1 MSGENFIFWDLE
13 TTGRND
19 KFNQITQVGA
29 VLTDQDF
36 NVKDKL
42 ELHSKLR
49 EGKWFEPGALL
60 TTGVDP
66 MSLFNNNYPTYYEA
80 IAQLYETFLE
90 WSHYSA
96 TFIGFNSVSFDEP
109 FLRQAFYQNLMPELY
124 MTVTNKNL
132 RMDVFEILRLVSV
145 FHPEHIRVNKDDK
158 GHAILKLENIVA
170 ANDIKVHYDA
180 GPHDAVFDALVT
192 LELNKI
198 LSTRCPKI
206 WEAALNFR
214 KRDYPK
220 NFMLEN
226 TVFTNL
232 TFWGRRPSIK
242 AQTLIGGVPDRA
254 HSYLV
259 YNLLFDPEEM
269 IKLEDK
275 QLLKKMTDG
284 SNRISEVFDGSKS
297 KVLLNESYCFKDSK
311 FAEVGVDRL
320 RQRARFINQN
330 EEFSSRLIKLHIES
344 QKMWPEPIF
353 IEERIF
359 EKFPS
364 AQDKKTMISFH
375 TAPNSKKYEIS
386 QQFQDNRYQELA
398 IRILYEIAPQ
408 TIPEIEK
415 QNYEFEIK
423 ERFNEDDK
431 SKWNSKNR
439 ILKQLE
445 TDVENMIENEEEK
458 VLFKQ
463 RVVSFLNTESAKW
476 S

>member
-1 MSGENFIFWDLE
+1 M
-13 TTGRND
+13 
-19 KFNQITQVGA
+19 K
-29 VLTDQDF
+29 
-36 NVKDKL
+36 
-42 ELHSKLR
+42 
-49 EGKWFEPGALL
+49 
-60 TTGVDP
+60 
-66 MSLFNNNYPTYYEA
+66 
-80 IAQLYETFLE
+80 
-90 WSHYSA
+90 YSA
-96 TFIGFNSVSFDEP
+96 AKT
-109 FLRQAFYQNLMPELY
+109 Y
-124 MTVTNKNL
+124 
-132 RMDVFEILRLVSV
+132 ILRLLKRELPSNLHYHGLHHTWDVYNSAKLIALNEGITEHESKLLLTAAL
-145 FHPEHIRVNKDDK
+145 FHDTGYIKSYLDNESI
-158 GHAILKLENIVA
+158 AIDLVKEILPNSIIIILYRDPVQQSFSLLKQHKN
-170 ANDIKVHYDA
+170 
-180 GPHDAVFDALVT
+180 
-192 LELNKI
+192 
-198 LSTRCPKI
+198 SRMS
-206 WEAALNFR
+206 LNFR

-220 NFMLEN
+220 SFMLEN

-269 IKLEDK
+269 IKLDDK

-284 SNRISEVFDGSKS
+284 SNRISEIFDGSKS

-311 FAEVGVDRL
+311 FAEVGIDTL
-320 RQRARFINQN
+320 RQRAKFINQN
-330 EEFSSRLIKLHIES
+330 EDFSSRLIKLHIES

-386 QQFQDNRYQELA
+386 KQFQDNRYQELA

-458 VLFKQ
+458 ILFKQ
-463 RVVSFLNTESAKW
+463 RVVSFLNAESAKW